1 MAKSRDIPATPRGSA
16 VTPIAVALPD
26 ESTILR
32 RSKGAV
38 EVPRALD
45 TNTLKVY
52 RLIGVQTTVQALRKT
67 AAMDDAALGAVLAG
81 LVERGLVVT
90 EGATP
95 VDQVDLDFTSPE
107 VLKALRAEAEQV
119 KHAEE
124 AARQRVDAERSAKLQ
139 AEARVRTEAEAK
151 ARADADAKVNA
162 AALARLRAEK
172 VARTQTESEISARQ
186 DALERAE
193 TEARSRADALAK
205 AEAEA
210 RARTESVR
218 QAETDAARRLAAVRR
233 MEAQLKGKMAAM
245 ARLDAARQQKASV
258 QTEAR
263 EEALALAENER
274 QKRAEAESRAEAERL
289 AREQVEARVESERRA
304 REQVEAQV
312 ESERRA
318 REQVEAQVESERRAR
333 EAATEQ
339 ARTEALALVENE
351 RRAREQ
357 IEAQIESE
365 RRAREQVEAQVES
378 ERRAREQVEAQVESE
393 RRARE
398 AATEQARTEAL
409 ALVENERRARE
420 QIEAQVESERS
431 AREAATEQARTEA
444 LALVESE
451 RRAREAAAE
460 QARAETLVLV
470 ESERRAREAA
480 EAERQAREKAQALA
494 ESERLLREAAEAQMR
509 ALSSAQREAE
519 DRDAARVRSESD
531 ARAAREAI
539 ESSERKSRV
548 EPERFSL
555 ELDTPLT
562 LVSEEQPVEPARSI
576 ASDRTPKAARS
587 PEATLQ
593 AASEAKARQQAE
605 ALARQQMADAELEA
619 RRAGEEAQQRLLAE
633 EETSRR
639 AREAAE
645 IARRARAEREKFE
658 REREREHQ
666 RKLAEAQARALAHDS
681 TRADQ
686 PRPSHWKRYVGGV
699 VLLGTIVGLL
709 EIVPVNFYLNRV
721 EKVLSDALGQ
731 PVAVKTMHASLIPR
745 PNLRLSGVTIG
756 SSANGAAIAMVHA
769 VPTASFLSS
778 GLKGPI
784 SFTSV
789 RLDTVTV
796 TQDFIP
802 RLPDVVG
809 MGGKQTL
816 GLQQISIRNLR
827 LDTPGLELP
836 PADIELFWNGN
847 GSFSRASILTYGG
860 RVKIDLTQADGKLA
874 FNMAATGWQP
884 IPGSK
889 ATIDQLKVEG
899 SATREGLSATRVD
912 ASLYGGQAQGSLTIG
927 WGSKAASTSASG
939 EFTLTRLDVA
949 ALLPVMAAG
958 ATASGMM
965 DGSTKFSMRAPTLR
979 KLLDAPQVSTAFAI
993 SRGWLGGID
1002 VARLLRDPTQPGG
1015 RTLFDEWTGVYDVA
1029 AASHSLRQ
1037 MRLTSGPMIATG
1049 AVNVGADGRLSGRIS
1064 AELPAGNNTTVRSS
1078 FNVGGTIGNIEVAN

>member
-1 MAKSRDIPATPRGSA
+1 
-16 VTPIAVALPD
+16 
-26 ESTILR
+26 
-32 RSKGAV
+32 
-38 EVPRALD
+38 
-45 TNTLKVY
+45 
-52 RLIGVQTTVQALRKT
+52 
-67 AAMDDAALGAVLAG
+67 
-81 LVERGLVVT
+81 
-90 EGATP
+90 
-95 VDQVDLDFTSPE
+95 
-107 VLKALRAEAEQV
+107 
-119 KHAEE
+119 
-124 AARQRVDAERSAKLQ
+124 
-139 AEARVRTEAEAK
+139 
-151 ARADADAKVNA
+151 
-162 AALARLRAEK
+162 
-172 VARTQTESEISARQ
+172 
-186 DALERAE
+186 
-193 TEARSRADALAK
+193 
-205 AEAEA
+205 
-210 RARTESVR
+210 
-218 QAETDAARRLAAVRR
+218 
-233 MEAQLKGKMAAM
+233 
-245 ARLDAARQQKASV
+245 
-258 QTEAR
+258 
-263 EEALALAENER
+263 
-274 QKRAEAESRAEAERL
+274 
-289 AREQVEARVESERRA
+289 
-304 REQVEAQV
+304 
-312 ESERRA
+312 
-318 REQVEAQVESERRAR
+318 
-333 EAATEQ
+333 
-339 ARTEALALVENE
+339 
-351 RRAREQ
+351 
-357 IEAQIESE
+357 
-365 RRAREQVEAQVES
+365 
-378 ERRAREQVEAQVESE
+378 
-393 RRARE
+393 
-398 AATEQARTEAL
+398 
-409 ALVENERRARE
+409 
-420 QIEAQVESERS
+420 
-431 AREAATEQARTEA
+431 
-444 LALVESE
+444 
-451 RRAREAAAE
+451 
-460 QARAETLVLV
+460 
-470 ESERRAREAA
+470 
-480 EAERQAREKAQALA
+480 
-494 ESERLLREAAEAQMR
+494 MR

-531 ARAAREAI
+531 ARAAQEAI

-619 RRAGEEAQQRLLAE
+619 RRASEEAQQRLLAE

-721 EKVLSDALGQ
+721 ENVLSDALGQ

-860 RVKIDLTQADGKLA
+860 RMKIDLTQADGKLA

-884 IPGSK
+884 IPGST

>member
-289 AREQVEARVESERRA
+289 AREQVEARV
-304 REQVEAQV
+304 
-312 ESERRA
+312 
-318 REQVEAQVESERRAR
+318 
-333 EAATEQ
+333 
-339 ARTEALALVENE
+339 
-351 RRAREQ
+351 
-357 IEAQIESE
+357 ESE